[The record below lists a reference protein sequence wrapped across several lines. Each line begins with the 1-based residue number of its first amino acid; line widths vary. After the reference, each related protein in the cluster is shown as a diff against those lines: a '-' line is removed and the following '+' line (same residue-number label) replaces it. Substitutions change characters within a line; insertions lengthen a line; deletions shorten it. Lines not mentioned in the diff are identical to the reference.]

1 MTEKTK
7 KGIYHAISIAFI
19 VGALAFSIFR
29 FADVFFRFLSALKD
43 LGTSFL
49 YFFAEMFRGKLGS
62 IAPTVIEIPPEALA
76 LFPYT
81 WEEFCSLLELFWKLL
96 WDKQNFFI
104 YLGNVFIFLGVVGAA
119 ISPILLLIGIVWLVV
134 WVVYGKA
141 QPPTDETR
149 GEDTVQL
156 AAFKRFEA
164 RWITP
169 IVTFVREYLCD
180 FLNAC
185 AGYKVALILIWLYN
199 LNVFTIVVEAVAFIL
214 YAVHGLNVLT
224 IYTQLPKLLLD
235 VIPAWQFLPTFVKVI
250 LGYSIFAAI
259 RRANGMKKLRELEEK
274 NKEFLKKHPGALFIV
289 GKQRSKKTTMVT
301 SMALSQ
307 AAIFRETAQKKM
319 QKWRK
324 RFPNFPWRNVEES
337 VRRARKR
344 GYIRNLPQCK
354 EYVWELQRT
363 KKQAR
368 RAQNA
373 TRNILKHLRKKHG
386 YCGKTLLFGYEGDE
400 PTYNDGLKIS
410 TIWDALEAYVQ
421 LFFIYTA
428 PTSLIYGNYSIRCDE
443 KKKTVGN
450 LEEYD
455 LDFFNRNPEDM
466 QRDSQYCHILDWDM
480 LRLEKIMVP
489 NNPNKD
495 ALDFGV
501 VAEMEIGKERGNQH
515 TNEGKKK
522 DDKDCNP
529 KNDGYNNRIKMN
541 GHIAT
546 VDYDNFFRELM
557 DDQRPDSL
565 NADSKN
571 LCDVCQIKKTDQAP
585 KNILHGFALEESLH
599 AIATALYDKLEAR
612 MSYLKAENSLLMYL
626 INKLYCPFDQWHEQ
640 TVNKFGVYKAQLKV
654 WNGMDDE
661 LLTDNGTYYLFSAK
675 DHAERF
681 ATDGIG
687 SFFHEKGKKSPRGIN
702 DVQQYERKHMSFEE
716 MMASNSHF
724 YNTLSK
730 WFEIEA
736 MEKMKQERAEWLA
749 EREKEKKTGNNS
761 AA

>member
-1 MTEKTK
+1 MEEKTK

-19 VGALAFSIFR
+19 VGAVAFSVFR
-29 FADVFFRFLSALKD
+29 FGSVFFRFLSSLKD
-43 LGTSFL
+43 LWTSLL
-49 YFFAEMFRGKLGS
+49 YFFAEMFSGTRGS
-62 IAPTVIEIPPEALA
+62 VAPSVLDIPPEALA

-81 WEEFCSLLELFWKLL
+81 WKEFCSLLELVWKLI

-104 YLGNVFIFLGVVGAA
+104 YLGNVFIFLGIVGAA
-119 ISPILLLIGIVWLVV
+119 ISPIWLVV

-169 IVTFVREYLCD
+169 IVTFVRDYLCD
-180 FLNAC
+180 FLEKCN
-185 AGYKVALILIWLYN
+185 GYKIALILIWLYN
-199 LNVFTIVVEAVAFIL
+199 LNVFTIVVEAVAFIF
-214 YAVHGLNVLT
+214 YFAQSFNVLML
-224 IYTQLPKLLLD
+224 YTQLPKLLLD
-235 VIPAWQFLPTFVKVI
+235 LIPAWSFLPTFVKVV
-250 LGYSIFAAI
+250 LGYWIFAKI
-259 RRANGMKKLRELEEK
+259 RYANGMKKLRELEEK
-274 NKEFLKKHPGALFIV
+274 NKDFLEKHPGALFIV

-307 AAIFRETAQKKM
+307 AAIFRDKAGKKM

-337 VRRARKR
+337 VRRARER

-354 EYVWELQRT
+354 EYVWELLRT
-363 KKQAR
+363 KKQAQR
-368 RAQNA
+368 NA
-373 TRNILKHLRKKHG
+373 AASKNVVKHLRKKHG
-386 YCGKTLLFGYEGDE
+386 FCGKTLLFGYDGDE
-400 PTYNDGLKIS
+400 LTYNDGLKIS

-428 PTSLIYGNYSIRCDE
+428 PTPLIYGNYSIRCDE

-455 LDFFNRNPEDM
+455 LDFFNRKPEDM
-466 QRDSQYCHILDWDM
+466 QCDSQYCHNLDWDG
-480 LRLEKIMVP
+480 LRLEKVMIP

-495 ALDFGV
+495 AMDFGV

-585 KNILHGFALEESLH
+585 KNILHGFAVEEALH
-599 AIATALYDKLEAR
+599 SIATALYDKLEAR
-612 MSYLKAENSLLMYL
+612 MAYLKAENSLLMYL
-626 INKLYCPFDQWHEQ
+626 INKLYCPFDRWHEQ
-640 TVNKFGVYKAQLKV
+640 TCNQFGVYKAQLKV

-702 DVQQYERKHMSFEE
+702 DVPMFAGKKMTFEE

-736 MEKMKQERAEWLA
+736 MEKMKRERAEWLA
-749 EREKEKKTGNNS
+749 QREKEKKTGNNS
-761 AA
+761 AS

>member
-1 MTEKTK
+1 MEEKTK

-19 VGALAFSIFR
+19 VGAVAFSVFR
-29 FADVFFRFLSALKD
+29 FGSVFFRFLSSLKD
-43 LGTSFL
+43 LWTSLL
-49 YFFAEMFRGKLGS
+49 YFFAEMFSGKRGS
-62 IAPTVIEIPPEALA
+62 VAPSVLDIPPEALA

-81 WEEFCSLLELFWKLL
+81 WKEFCSLLELVWKLI

-104 YLGNVFIFLGVVGAA
+104 YLGNVFIFLGIVGAA
-119 ISPILLLIGIVWLVV
+119 ISPIFLVVGIIWLVV

-164 RWITP
+164 HWITP
-169 IVTFVREYLCD
+169 IVTFVRDYLCD
-180 FLNAC
+180 FLEKCN
-185 AGYKVALILIWLYN
+185 GYKIALILIWLYN
-199 LNVFTIVVEAVAFIL
+199 LNVFTIVVEAVAFIF
-214 YAVHGLNVLT
+214 YFAQSFNVLML
-224 IYTQLPKLLLD
+224 YTQLPKLLLD
-235 VIPAWQFLPTFVKVI
+235 LIPAWSFLPTFVKVV
-250 LGYSIFAAI
+250 LGYWIFAKI
-259 RRANGMKKLRELEEK
+259 RYANGMKKLRELEEK
-274 NKEFLKKHPGALFIV
+274 NKDFLEKHPGALFIV

-307 AAIFRETAQKKM
+307 AAIFRDKAGKKM

-337 VRRARKR
+337 VRRARER

-354 EYVWELQRT
+354 EYVWELLRT
-363 KKQAR
+363 KKQAQR
-368 RAQNA
+368 NA
-373 TRNILKHLRKKHG
+373 AASKNVVKHLRKKHG
-386 YCGKTLLFGYEGDE
+386 FCGKTLLFGYDGDE
-400 PTYNDGLKIS
+400 LTYNDGLKIS

-428 PTSLIYGNYSIRCDE
+428 PTPLIYGNYSIRCDE

-455 LDFFNRNPEDM
+455 LDFFNRKPEDM
-466 QRDSQYCHILDWDM
+466 QRDSQYCHNLDWDG
-480 LRLEKIMVP
+480 LRLEKVMIP

-495 ALDFGV
+495 AMDFGV

-585 KNILHGFALEESLH
+585 KNILHGFAVEEALH
-599 AIATALYDKLEAR
+599 SIATALYDKLEAR
-612 MSYLKAENSLLMYL
+612 MAYLKAENSLLMYL
-626 INKLYCPFDQWHEQ
+626 INKLYCPFDRWHEQ
-640 TVNKFGVYKAQLKV
+640 TCNQFGVYKAQLKV

-661 LLTDNGTYYLFSAK
+661 LLTDNGTYYLFSTK

-702 DVQQYERKHMSFEE
+702 DVPMFAGKKMTFEE

-736 MEKMKQERAEWLA
+736 MEKMKRERAEWLA
-749 EREKEKKTGNNS
+749 QREKEKKTGNNS
-761 AA
+761 AS

>member
-1 MTEKTK
+1 MTKETTNKV
-7 KGIYHAISIAFI
+7 YHAISIAFI
-19 VGALAFSIFR
+19 VGTLLFSVFR
-29 FADVFFRFLSALKD
+29 FGGVFFRVLSSIKD
-43 LGTSFL
+43 LGTSIGFFL
-49 YFFAEMFRGKLGS
+49 FEMFPPLRG
-62 IAPTVIEIPPEALA
+62 IITPTVLEIPEDALA

-81 WEEFCSLLELFWKLL
+81 WEQFCERLELAWILL
-96 WDKQNFFI
+96 WDKRNFFL
-104 YLGNVFIFLGVVGAA
+104 YLGQVFLFVANVMAA
-119 ISPILLLIGIVWLVV
+119 ISPILLVIAIVWIVV
-134 WVVYGKA
+134 WVIYSKP
-141 QPPTDETR
+141 QEPTEENR

-169 IVTFVREYLCD
+169 IVTFVREYLCV
-180 FLNAC
+180 FLENC
-185 AGYKVALILIWLYN
+185 KGYKIALILLWLYN
-199 LNVFTIVVEAVAFIL
+199 LNLFTIVIEAAAFIFYFAQSFNFIML
-214 YAVHGLNVLT
+214 
-224 IYTQLPKLLLD
+224 YTQLPKLLLD
-235 VIPAWQFLPTFVKVI
+235 LIPAWSFLPTLVKVI
-250 LGYSIFAAI
+250 LGYWIFAKI
-259 RRANGMKKLRELEEK
+259 RRANGMAKLRELEEK
-274 NKEFLKKHPGALFIV
+274 NKEFLKAHPGALFIV

-307 AAIFRETAQKKM
+307 AAIFRKLAGDKM

-324 RFPNFPWRNVEES
+324 RFPEFPWRNVEES
-337 VRRARKR
+337 VRRARKL
-344 GYIRNLPQCK
+344 GKIRNLPQCK
-354 EYVWELQRT
+354 EYVWALQRT
-363 KKQAR
+363 IAQAKGSGE
-368 RAQNA
+368 ASKNVV
-373 TRNILKHLRKKHG
+373 KHLRKSRGH
-386 YCGKTLLFGYEGDE
+386 CGKTLFFGYEGKL
-400 PTYNDGLKIS
+400 PTYNDGLKVS

-421 LFFIYTA
+421 LYFIYSA
-428 PTSLIYGNYSIRCDE
+428 PTPLIYGNYSIRCDE
-443 KKKTVGN
+443 IRKSVGN

-455 LDFFNRNPEDM
+455 LDFFNRKPENM
-466 QRDSQYCHILDWDM
+466 QRDSMYCHNLDWDG
-480 LRLEKIMVP
+480 LRLEKVMIP

-495 ALDFGV
+495 AMDFGV

-546 VDYDNFFRELM
+546 VDFDNFFRELM

-585 KNILHGFALEESLH
+585 KNILHGFAVEEALH
-599 AIATALYDKLEAR
+599 CIFTALYDKLEAR
-612 MSYLKAENSLLMYL
+612 MAYLKAENSLLMYL
-626 INKLYCPFDQWHEQ
+626 INKLYLPFNQWHEQ
-640 TVNKFGVYKAQLKV
+640 TCNQFGVYKAQLKV

-687 SFFHEKGKKSPRGIN
+687 SFFHEKGKNSPRGIN
-702 DVQQYERKHMSFEE
+702 EVPMFKGKKMSFEE
-716 MMASNSHF
+716 MMESNSHF

-730 WFEIEA
+730 WFEIET
-736 MEKMKQERAEWLA
+736 MERMKKERAEWLA
-749 EREKEKKTGNNS
+749 GRATADKSNDKP
-761 AA
+761 A